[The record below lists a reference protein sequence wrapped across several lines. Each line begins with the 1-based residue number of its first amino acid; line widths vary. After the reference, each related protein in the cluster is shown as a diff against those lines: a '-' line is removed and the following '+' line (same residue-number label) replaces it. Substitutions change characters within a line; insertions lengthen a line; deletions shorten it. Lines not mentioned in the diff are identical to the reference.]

1 MNLVFLFSFAAGS
14 CPKAPEIANGHV
26 EYSVRYQCDK
36 YYKLRAGN
44 GKPGPMPPGPPV
56 PTPDCLETVSTIAT
70 TATVTLP
77 IVCPAELYWHPQ
89 HLVFS
94 IVLLPC
100 SSSPA
105 LPAPTSL
112 TLPFKYLLF

>member
-77 IVCPAELYWHPQ
+77 IVCPAELSGTPSTWF
-89 HLVFS
+89 L
-94 IVLLPC
+94 
-100 SSSPA
+100 A
-105 LPAPTSL
+105 
-112 TLPFKYLLF
+112 